1 MAGFFSIGKVKVP
14 LLSPKEIKNLKND
27 IKNTIDTVK
36 GNNAEVVESQTV
48 NPQQP
53 QQVQAMQGQPVQGMT
68 QNNGVQPQMVQA
80 QQGMQAQQVQP
91 QQPQGQPQSQAQ
103 GQAQQPQETEEKTKG
118 SGGNLVDNTL
128 GKAFG
133 VVPGVFTKAAH
144 GFSFASGIA
153 KNDTSSFR
161 VQKSSGEE
169 LKKEL
174 DKVQN
179 ESKDYINSADK
190 DDKMRIE
197 RDKNKKMTSYRY
209 KVKDSRGK
217 IISNT
222 FEAASVSDV
231 RVFLQNEGYEV
242 VEIKERSKYDIDIN
256 FNTKIK
262 TGNLAFMLTQL
273 STYIKAG
280 VPLINSVRILAKQT
294 QNAAEKKILNK
305 VVYELVVGEKFS
317 VALEKQG
324 NAFPNLLINMVK
336 TSEMTGDL
344 ASTLDE
350 MAAYYTETEKSRK
363 AMKSA
368 LIYPAVILTATIAA
382 LVFIIVYVVP
392 QFVGMFSSNGAELPA
407 ITKFVIALSD
417 FLSANWWKLI
427 LLIILII
434 FIYKW
439 LYKNV
444 QSFRRSMQTFY
455 MHLPVFGNIIIY
467 NEVSTITRTFAS
479 LLNHNVFITDS
490 MEILSKLSNNEIYK
504 EIINRT
510 LINLSKG
517 GKISDSFKG
526 EWAFPIVAYEMLV
539 TGEST
544 GQLALMMEKV
554 AEHFTQLHSNSV
566 TAIKSLIEPVVILV
580 LAGGVGFII
589 MSIIVPMFDL
599 YGQI

>member
-1 MAGFFSIGKVKVP
+1 MAFSKQFVKTNNTNGANATSNNSKVDSNTTKSKKKV
-14 LLSPKEIKNLKND
+14 SSED
-27 IKNTIDTVK
+27 II
-36 GNNAEVVESQTV
+36 NNS
-48 NPQQP
+48 
-53 QQVQAMQGQPVQGMT
+53 
-68 QNNGVQPQMVQA
+68 
-80 QQGMQAQQVQP
+80 
-91 QQPQGQPQSQAQ
+91 
-103 GQAQQPQETEEKTKG
+103 
-118 SGGNLVDNTL
+118 L
-128 GKAFG
+128 GKILD
-133 VVPGVFTKAAH
+133 VVPKIVTKAAH
-144 GFSFASGIA
+144 GFSFLMGII
-153 KNDTSSFR
+153 KDDTSAFKI
-161 VQKSSGEE
+161 QKSTGDE
-169 LKKEL
+169 LRKEL
-174 DKVQN
+174 DKVQS
-179 ESKDYINSADK
+179 ESKEYLKSSAD
-190 DDKMRIE
+190 DDRLRAE
-197 RDKNKKMTSYRY
+197 RDKNKKKKSFRY

-222 FEAASVSDV
+222 FDASSASDV
-231 RVFLQNEGYEV
+231 KVFLQNEGYEV
-242 VEIKERSKYDIDIN
+242 VEIRERSKYDLDLN
-256 FNTKIK
+256 FNSKIK
-262 TGNLAFMLTQL
+262 LGNLAFMLTQL

-294 QNAAEKKILNK
+294 TNAADKRVLNK

-324 NAFPNLLINMVK
+324 NSFPQLLINMVK

-392 QFVGMFSSNGAELPA
+392 QFVGMFQSNGAELPA
-407 ITKFVIALSD
+407 ITKFVISMSD
-417 FLSANWWKLI
+417 FMSASWWKI
-427 LLIILII
+427 LLVLAVIALI
-434 FIYKW
+434 YRW
-439 LYKNV
+439 LFKNV
-444 QSFRRSMQTFY
+444 QSFRKSMQTFY
-455 MHLPVFGNIIIY
+455 MHFPVIGNMIIY
-467 NEVSTITRTFAS
+467 NEVATLTRTFAS

-490 MEILSKLSNNEIYK
+490 MEILSKLSSNEIYK

-510 LINLSKG
+510 LVNLSKG
-517 GKISDSFKG
+517 GKISESFKG

-554 AEHFTQLHSNSV
+554 AEHFTELHTNSV
-566 TAIKSLIEPVVILV
+566 TAMKSLIEPVVILV

>member
-14 LLSPKEIKNLKND
+14 LLSPKEIKNLKNG

-91 QQPQGQPQSQAQ
+91 QQPQGQPQAQAQ
-103 GQAQQPQETEEKTKG
+103 GQAQQPQEKEEKTKG

>member
-1 MAGFFSIGKVKVP
+1 MGLNISFGKGKG
-14 LLSPKEIKNLKND
+14 SSKSQKEQKN
-27 IKNTIDTVK
+27 
-36 GNNAEVVESQTV
+36 EVVKDMDKKEVSSSRDDGIV
-48 NPQQP
+48 YKDNL
-53 QQVQAMQGQPVQGMT
+53 AD
-68 QNNGVQPQMVQA
+68 
-80 QQGMQAQQVQP
+80 
-91 QQPQGQPQSQAQ
+91 
-103 GQAQQPQETEEKTKG
+103 KTFGKFFG
-118 SGGNLVDNTL
+118 TFTSFF
-128 GKAFG
+128 GKAG
-133 VVPGVFTKAAH
+133 H
-144 GFSFASGIA
+144 GFSFLMGIL
-153 KNDTSSFR
+153 KNDKSAFQ

-169 LKKEL
+169 LRKEL

-179 ESKDYINSADK
+179 ESQEYLQQTDK
-190 DDKMRIE
+190 DDKLRIE
-197 RDKNKKMTSYRY
+197 RDKNKKMISYRY

-217 IISNT
+217 IVSNT
-222 FEAASVSDV
+222 FEAASKSDV

-242 VEIKERSKYDIDIN
+242 VEIKERSKFDVDIN

-262 TGNLAFMLTQL
+262 NGDLSFMLTQL

-294 QNAAEKKILNK
+294 TNPAQKKVLNK

-324 NAFPNLLINMVK
+324 KAFPSLLINMVK

-344 ASTLDE
+344 SSTLDE
-350 MAAYYTETEKSRK
+350 MADYYTEIEKSRK

-368 LIYPAVILTATIAA
+368 LIYPSVILTATIAA
-382 LVFIIVYVVP
+382 LTFIIIYVVP

-407 ITKFVIALSD
+407 ITKFIIAMSD
-417 FLSANWWKLI
+417 FLGKNWWK
-427 LLIILII
+427 IILGII
-434 FIYKW
+434 AFIFLYRW
-439 LYKNV
+439 LFKNV
-444 QSFRRSMQTFY
+444 QSFRKSMQTFY

-490 MEILSKLSNNEIYK
+490 MEILSKLSSNEVYK

-554 AEHFTQLHSNSV
+554 AEHFQQLHSNSV
-566 TAIKSLIEPVVILV
+566 TAIKSLIEPAVIVV
-580 LAGGVGFII
+580 LAVGVGFII
-589 MSIIVPMFDL
+589 MSIIIPMFDL

>member
-1 MAGFFSIGKVKVP
+1 MGIGAKKAKNATATANAVP
-14 LLSPKEIKNLKND
+14 NANVDPNAAQAAATQAPVDKKAAKKKASND
-27 IKNTIDTVK
+27 LIN
-36 GNNAEVVESQTV
+36 
-48 NPQQP
+48 
-53 QQVQAMQGQPVQGMT
+53 
-68 QNNGVQPQMVQA
+68 
-80 QQGMQAQQVQP
+80 
-91 QQPQGQPQSQAQ
+91 
-103 GQAQQPQETEEKTKG
+103 
-118 SGGNLVDNTL
+118 NTL
-128 GKAFG
+128 GK
-133 VVPGVFTKAAH
+133 VLNILPGIVTKAAH
-144 GFSFASGIA
+144 GFSFLAGIV
-153 KNDTSSFR
+153 KNDTSAFKI
-161 VQKSSGEE
+161 QKTTGDA
-169 LKKEL
+169 LQKEL

-179 ESKDYINSADK
+179 ESKEYLKSAED

-197 RDKNKKMTSYRY
+197 RDKNKKKKSFRY

-222 FEAASVSDV
+222 FDANSVSDV
-231 RVFLQNEGYEV
+231 KVFLQNEGYEV
-242 VEIKERSKYDIDIN
+242 VEIKERSKYDIDLN
-256 FNTKIK
+256 FNSKIK
-262 TGNLAFMLTQL
+262 LGNLAFMLTQL
-273 STYIKAG
+273 STYLKAG

-294 QNAAEKKILNK
+294 TNAGDKRILNK

-324 NAFPNLLINMVK
+324 ASFPQLLVNMVK

-350 MAAYYTETEKSRK
+350 MATYYTETEKSRK

-382 LVFIIVYVVP
+382 LAFIIIYVVP
-392 QFVGMFSSNGAELPA
+392 QFVGMFQSNGAELPA
-407 ITKFVIALSD
+407 ITKFVISMSD
-417 FLSANWWKLI
+417 FLGANWWKILVLI
-427 LLIILII
+427 AVLI

-439 LYKNV
+439 LFKNV
-444 QSFRRSMQTFY
+444 QSFRKSMQTFY
-455 MHLPVFGNIIIY
+455 MHFPVFGNMIIY
-467 NEVSTITRTFAS
+467 NEVSTLTRTFAS

-490 MEILSKLSNNEIYK
+490 MEILSKLSSNEIYK

-510 LINLSKG
+510 LVNLSKG

-554 AEHFTQLHSNSV
+554 AEHFTELHTNSV
-566 TAIKSLIEPVVILV
+566 TAMKSLIEPVVILI

-589 MSIIVPMFDL
+589 MSIIIPMFDL

>member
-1 MAGFFSIGKVKVP
+1 MAEQAKKQNAGIGF
-14 LLSPKEIKNLKND
+14 LD
-27 IKNTIDTVK
+27 
-36 GNNAEVVESQTV
+36 
-48 NPQQP
+48 
-53 QQVQAMQGQPVQGMT
+53 
-68 QNNGVQPQMVQA
+68 
-80 QQGMQAQQVQP
+80 
-91 QQPQGQPQSQAQ
+91 
-103 GQAQQPQETEEKTKG
+103 
-118 SGGNLVDNTL
+118 
-128 GKAFG
+128 KALA
-133 VVPGVFTKAAH
+133 VVPGLFTKAAH
-144 GFSFASGIA
+144 GFSFLVGLIT
-153 KNDTSSFR
+153 NDTSAFQI
-161 VQKSSGEE
+161 QKATGED
-169 LKKEL
+169 LQKEL
-174 DKVQN
+174 ENVQN
-179 ESKDYINSADK
+179 ESSEYIEQASK

-197 RDKNKKMTSYRY
+197 RDKNKTIKSWRY

-217 IISNT
+217 IVSNT
-222 FEAASVSDV
+222 FEAATAGEVK
-231 RVFLQNEGYEV
+231 VFLQNEGYEV
-242 VEIKERSKYDIDIN
+242 IEIKERTAWWDKDLA

-262 TGNLAFMLTQL
+262 KGDLAFMLTQL

-280 VPLINSVRILAKQT
+280 VPLINSVRILAKQA
-294 QNAAEKKILNK
+294 QNPAQRKVLNK

-324 NAFPNLLINMVK
+324 GAFPSLLVNMVK

-368 LIYPAVILTATIAA
+368 LIYPAVILTATVAA
-382 LVFIIVYVVP
+382 LGFIIIYVVP
-392 QFVGMFSSNGAELPA
+392 QFVGMFSSNGAELPG
-407 ITKFVIALSD
+407 ITKFIIAASD
-417 FLSANWWKLI
+417 FLGENWWKLI
-427 LLIILII
+427 LLIIFLII
-434 FIYKW
+434 IYKW
-439 LYKNV
+439 LFKNV
-444 QSFRRSMQTFY
+444 PSFKKTMQTFY
-455 MHLPVFGNIIIY
+455 MHMPVFGNIIIY

-490 MEILSKLSNNEIYK
+490 MEILSKLSDNEVYK

-526 EWAFPIVAYEMLV
+526 EWAFPVVAYEMLV

-554 AEHFTQLHSNSV
+554 AEHFGELHNNSV
-566 TAIKSLIEPVVILV
+566 TAVKSLIEPAVIVL

-589 MSIIVPMFDL
+589 MAIIIPMFDL

>member
-1 MAGFFSIGKVKVP
+1 MNDSVASANVNNVNA
-14 LLSPKEIKNLKND
+14 KE
-27 IKNTIDTVK
+27 T
-36 GNNAEVVESQTV
+36 GNNADKVVTKTS
-48 NPQQP
+48 
-53 QQVQAMQGQPVQGMT
+53 
-68 QNNGVQPQMVQA
+68 
-80 QQGMQAQQVQP
+80 
-91 QQPQGQPQSQAQ
+91 SK
-103 GQAQQPQETEEKTKG
+103 EKKE
-118 SGGNLVDNTL
+118 GNVLTNSL
-128 GKAFG
+128 G
-133 VVPGVFTKAAH
+133 VVFGFLPGIITKAAH
-144 GFSFASGIA
+144 GFSYLVGRI
-153 KNDTSSFR
+153 KNDTSAFQ
-161 VQKSSGEE
+161 VQKATGDELQEE
-169 LKKEL
+169 LE
-174 DKVQN
+174 KVQN
-179 ESKDYINSADK
+179 ESSEYIKQAEK
-190 DDKMRIE
+190 DDKLRIE
-197 RDKNKKMTSYRY
+197 RDKNKKMISYRY

-242 VEIKERSKYDIDIN
+242 VEIKERSKYDVDLN

-294 QNAAEKKILNK
+294 TNAAEKKILNK

-344 ASTLDE
+344 AGTLDE
-350 MAAYYTETEKSRK
+350 MAEYFTETEKSRK

-382 LVFIIVYVVP
+382 LTFIIVYVVP

-407 ITKFVIALSD
+407 ITKFIIAASD
-417 FLSANWWKLI
+417 FLGANWWK
-427 LLIILII
+427 IILII
-434 FIYKW
+434 IGLIIIYKW
-439 LYKNV
+439 LMKNV
-444 QSFRRSMQTFY
+444 QSFRKTMQTFY
-455 MHLPVFGNIIIY
+455 MHLPVFGNMIIY
-467 NEVSTITRTFAS
+467 NEVATITRTFSS

-490 MEILSKLSNNEIYK
+490 MEILSKISNNEVYK

-526 EWAFPIVAYEMLV
+526 EWAFPVVAYEMLV

-554 AEHFTQLHSNSV
+554 AEHFQQLHANSV
-566 TAIKSLIEPVVILV
+566 TAMKSLIEPVVIII
-580 LAGGVGFII
+580 LAVGVGFII
-589 MSIIVPMFDL
+589 MSIIIPMFDL

>member
-1 MAGFFSIGKVKVP
+1 MGLKINGIPIV
-14 LLSPKEIKNLKND
+14 SPKKIKETVNAVKEAAGEIKQAANQDAVSATNAAEAQAAPAQ
-27 IKNTIDTVK
+27 V
-36 GNNAEVVESQTV
+36 NNAAVAAPK
-48 NPQQP
+48 N
-53 QQVQAMQGQPVQGMT
+53 
-68 QNNGVQPQMVQA
+68 
-80 QQGMQAQQVQP
+80 
-91 QQPQGQPQSQAQ
+91 
-103 GQAQQPQETEEKTKG
+103 KG
-118 SGGNLVDNTL
+118 SFIDNTL
-128 GKAFG
+128 GKFFE
-133 VVPGVFTKAAH
+133 VVPRFFSKAFH
-144 GFSFASGIA
+144 GLSFMLGLVKKDNSA
-153 KNDTSSFR
+153 FQ

-179 ESKDYINSADK
+179 ESQEYIQQGDK
-190 DDKMRIE
+190 DDKLRIE
-197 RDKNKKMTSYRY
+197 RDKNKKMISYRY

-217 IISNT
+217 IVSNT
-222 FEAASVSDV
+222 FEAASATDV

-242 VEIKERSKYDIDIN
+242 VEIKERSKYDVDLN
-256 FNTKIK
+256 FGTKIK
-262 TGNLAFMLTQL
+262 GGDLAFMLTQL

-294 QNAAEKKILNK
+294 TNPAHKKILNK

-317 VALEKQG
+317 IALEKQG
-324 NAFPNLLINMVK
+324 KVFPSLLINMVK

-350 MAAYYTETEKSRK
+350 MSAYYTEIEKSRK

-368 LIYPAVILTATIAA
+368 LIYPAVIMTATVAA
-382 LVFIIVYVVP
+382 LGFIIIYVVP
-392 QFVGMFSSNGAELPA
+392 QFVGMFSSNGAELPG
-407 ITKFVIALSD
+407 ITKFIIAASD
-417 FLSANWWKLI
+417 FLGAHWWKLI
-427 LLIILII
+427 LGLIVLI

-439 LYKNV
+439 LMKNV
-444 QSFRRSMQTFY
+444 QSFRKSMQTFY
-455 MHLPVFGNIIIY
+455 MHLPVFGNMIIY

-490 MEILSKLSNNEIYK
+490 MEILSKLSENEVYK

-526 EWAFPIVAYEMLV
+526 EWAFPVVAYEMLV

-554 AEHFTQLHSNSV
+554 AEHFQELHTNTV
-566 TAIKSLIEPVVILV
+566 TAMKSLIEPAVILV

-589 MSIIVPMFDL
+589 MAIIIPMFDL